1 MKTGKIKKRIKSAF
15 PISLRDSAIS
25 LGLLVCGFAV
35 CFSLQPISETDF
47 HVPLI
52 FVLVVL
58 LISLLTDGYLFGLLA
73 SVLSVVAVNYVFTFP
88 YFHFNFYLAGY
99 PITFFCM
106 FVVSI
111 ITCTLTSRARK
122 VEQMRIEAERE
133 KMRANL
139 LRAISHDLRT
149 PLTSIM
155 GTLAAVEEETM
166 LSKDDRK
173 KLLEDARGEAEWL
186 INMME
191 NLLSITRIG
200 GNEAPKIHMEAQALE
215 ELMGEALVRFRKQYP
230 MMKVKTTI
238 PEDLIMSNVDAML
251 IEQVIIN
258 LLVNVVVHAKG
269 ADLIKLTLSR
279 EEEMARISVEDN
291 GAGINRKAMTQ
302 LLEGKMQGA
311 GVDSKGDSRRTM
323 GIGLSVCQTIVK
335 AHGGEMKAENRNGG
349 GAVISFT
356 LPIVKTE
363 EEENADTFQ
372 DIDY

>member
-1 MKTGKIKKRIKSAF
+1 M
-15 PISLRDSAIS
+15 
-25 LGLLVCGFAV
+25 
-35 CFSLQPISETDF
+35 
-47 HVPLI
+47 PLI

-58 LISLLTDGYLFGLLA
+58 LISLLTDGYFFGLVA
-73 SVLSVVAVNYVFTFP
+73 SVLSVVAVNYAFTFP

-106 FVVSI
+106 FVVSV

-122 VEQMRIEAERE
+122 VEQMRREAEKE

-155 GTLAAVEEETM
+155 GTLAAIEEETM
-166 LSKDDRK
+166 LSKADRK

-200 GNEAPKIHMEAQALE
+200 GDEAPKIHTEAQALE

-230 MMKVKTTI
+230 AMKVKTAI
-238 PEDLIMSNVDAML
+238 PEELIMSNVDAML

-258 LLVNVVVHAKG
+258 LLVNAVIHAKG
-269 ADLIKLTLSR
+269 ADMINLSLNR
-279 EEEMARISVEDN
+279 EGEMARISVEDN
-291 GAGINRKAMTQ
+291 GAGINRKAIAQ

-311 GVDSKGDSRRTM
+311 GMDSKGDSRRTM

-335 AHGGEMKAENRNGG
+335 AHGGEMKAENREQG

-356 LPIVKTE
+356 LPIAQTE
-363 EEENADTFQ
+363 EDENADTFQ
-372 DIDY
+372 DFDY